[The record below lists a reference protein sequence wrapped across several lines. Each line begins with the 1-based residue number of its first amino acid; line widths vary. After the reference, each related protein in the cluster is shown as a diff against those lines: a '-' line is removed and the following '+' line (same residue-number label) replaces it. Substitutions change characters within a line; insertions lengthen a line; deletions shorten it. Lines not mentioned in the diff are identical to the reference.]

1 MLLSEMF
8 SLFTPNNPRLTARG
22 WFHFFYIIAMLYINT
37 LRMIRIFLEYV
48 SHRKR
53 LDQKPNKERKQRTK
67 RKKTTVVIDVIWEM
81 RFSQMFLYYFLNALI

>member
-22 WFHFFYIIAMLYINT
+22 WFPFYMTAILYINT
-37 LRMIRIFLEYV
+37 LSMIRIFLEYV

-53 LDQKPNKERKQRTK
+53 LDQKPNKERKQHTK